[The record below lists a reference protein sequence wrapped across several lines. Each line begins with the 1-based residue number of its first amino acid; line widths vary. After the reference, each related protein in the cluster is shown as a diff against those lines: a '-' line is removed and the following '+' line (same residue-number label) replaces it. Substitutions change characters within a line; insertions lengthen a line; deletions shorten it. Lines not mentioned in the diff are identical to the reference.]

1 MEVKKIII
9 FTSEPFP
16 YGLAATNRIISY
28 GKGFIKN
35 GKSIEVICF
44 RRTENREKILNHKR
58 KGSYENINFKY
69 IPSSTVRSNSFLIRR
84 INNFFST
91 INLFFYGLKIM
102 DRSTLSIYYSSNEI
116 KLIPIW
122 IAHKFKGG
130 LLFNE
135 ESEHP
140 EVYLRNKNIFEKF
153 IFNNFHYN
161 LFDGYLLMTKNLISY
176 FKKRSNTPYLHAPMT
191 VELDRFNIELNKTKK
206 DKDYIVYTG
215 FLDDKKDGIDILIK
229 AFAGVV
235 KRHKTFELF
244 IYGPA
249 HSEVELQKYYR
260 LVEKIG
266 ISNQVH
272 FKGSVTREV
281 ITNKIMEAK
290 ILVLPRPE
298 SLQAQ
303 HGFPTKLGEYLATG
317 NPTLVT
323 RVGEIPDYL
332 TDGKNS
338 YIAIPGDILSLENKM
353 LEIIDNYPKAR
364 NVGLEGR
371 KIAEEHFNNIAVTRN
386 IITFAE
392 NSFN

>member
-1 MEVKKIII
+1 
-9 FTSEPFP
+9 
-16 YGLAATNRIISY
+16 
-28 GKGFIKN
+28 
-35 GKSIEVICF
+35 
-44 RRTENREKILNHKR
+44 
-58 KGSYENINFKY
+58 
-69 IPSSTVRSNSFLIRR
+69 
-84 INNFFST
+84 
-91 INLFFYGLKIM
+91 M

-122 IAHKFKGG
+122 IAHKLKGG
-130 LLFNE
+130 LLFKE

-140 EVYLRNKNIFEKF
+140 EVYLRNKNTFEKL

-161 LFDGYLLMTKNLISY
+161 LFDGYLLMTQNLISY
-176 FKKRSNTPYLHAPMT
+176 FKKRTNTPYLHAPMT
-191 VELDRFNIELNKTKK
+191 VELDRFNIALNRTKK

-249 HSEVELQKYYR
+249 NSEVELQKYYS

-272 FKGSVTREV
+272 FKGRVTREV
-281 ITNKIMEAK
+281 ITKKIMEAK
-290 ILVLPRPE
+290 ILVLPRPD

-338 YIAIPGDILSLENKM
+338 YISIPGDILSLENKM
-353 LEIIDNYPKAR
+353 LEIIENYPKASK
-364 NVGLEGR
+364 VGLEGR
-371 KIAEEHFNNIAVTRN
+371 KIAEEHFNNIVVTRN